1 MSSNC
6 APWQIS
12 KVRSR
17 MDIALDVLSS
27 MRARKPSALK
37 VTELA
42 EIVCQT
48 IRVVEQR
55 QALAEGKKYRP
66 INSSTLLRP
75 DGKYR
80 PLLDAYLIE
89 VSVHAGD
96 LESGV
101 ADPIAKRMIVSK
113 NVEIANLT
121 SKLGRAHKKI
131 ENQNKRFENN
141 MWPVV
146 ADNFDADDMGRA
158 ANTLFDT
165 LIGTELFKFDD
176 QTGDVLFVTRARRVA
191 ISRQDI
197 AAFLNWRKVRIA
209 NALNIDCILE

>member
-6 APWQIS
+6 APWQAS

-17 MDIALDVLSS
+17 MDLALDVLSS
-27 MRARKPSALK
+27 MRVRKPSALK

-42 EIVCQT
+42 EILCQT

-89 VSVHAGD
+89 VRVNASD

-101 ADPIAKRMIVSK
+101 ADPIARRMIVSK

-131 ENQNKRFENN
+131 EHQNKRYENN
-141 MWPVV
+141 MWPV
-146 ADNFDADDMGRA
+146 AANNFDADDMGRA
-158 ANTLFDT
+158 ANALFDM

-197 AAFLNWRKVRIA
+197 AAFLNWRKARLASVLSVDLIS
-209 NALNIDCILE
+209 